1 MTWDPEYFADAST
14 LVYIQI
20 HYPDNT
26 GFTALRVSLAKTGY
40 SVWTVDEEVLTQRN
54 RDGSDLVASL
64 MLLSVDPNGNRVEYT
79 YGPNVTISNLA
90 PSYAALPGSST
101 QDTRRAWKIA
111 VPVTVVVVLLAL
123 GVFALWS
130 WSRRRRVCGLGL
142 RGRTRDQKKAS
153 PTPNHGWPES
163 KSHEVE
169 LTVCESWGHP
179 QGKNVFREE
188 VRRQELTRGF

>member
-1 MTWDPEYFADAST
+1 MTWDPEYFANTST
-14 LVYIQI
+14 PVHLQI
-20 HYPDNT
+20 NYSDNT
-26 GFTALRVSLAKTGY
+26 GFTAVRISIAKTGY
-40 SVWTVDEEVLTQRN
+40 SVWPVDEEVLTQRN

-64 MLLSVDPNGNRVEYT
+64 MLVSVDTTGNRVEFT
-79 YGPNVTISNLA
+79 YGPNVTISKSA

-101 QDTRRAWKIA
+101 QDIRRAWKIA

-163 KSHEVE
+163 KSHEAE
-169 LTVCESWGHP
+169 LTDRESWGRP